1 MQKGKNALYVAAGLQ
16 AAPGVRI
23 NVRSSVHL
31 PDSEAGQAFEP
42 DRQPYRAERVRTAPR
57 ESVTV
62 PLRGAL
68 LFLCA
73 LFVVFG
79 CLIVS
84 RAAQRSELS
93 KRITAMQSDIRQ
105 TEKENELLA
114 EEVEKARDPARI
126 CDVACQK
133 LQMKAPSGDTTE
145 HVTAPDTRPFENKLV
160 TQADASPHAA
170 LDGIMSGSR

>member
-16 AAPGVRI
+16 APPGVRI

-31 PDSEAGQAFEP
+31 PDSEAGQAFDPE
-42 DRQPYRAERVRTAPR
+42 RQPFRAEHVRTAPR

-62 PLRGAL
+62 PLRGAML
-68 LFLCA
+68 ILCV

-79 CLIVS
+79 CLIVGK
-84 RAAQRSELS
+84 AARRSELS
-93 KRITAMQSDIRQ
+93 KRISAMESDIVS
-105 TEKENELLA
+105 TEMENLLLA
-114 EEVEKARDPARI
+114 AQVAEARDPARI

-133 LQMKAPSGDTTE
+133 LQMKAPSSDTTE
-145 HVTAPDTRPFENKLV
+145 HVIAPDTRPFETKTV

-170 LDGIMSGSR
+170 LDGIMIGSR

>member
-1 MQKGKNALYVAAGLQ
+1 MQKGKNALYVSAGVQ

-31 PDSEAGQAFEP
+31 PDSEAGCAFDP
-42 DRQPYRAERVRTAPR
+42 DRQPFRAEQVRAARR
-57 ESVTV
+57 ESITV
-62 PLRGAL
+62 PLRGAA

-84 RAAQRSELS
+84 RAARRSELS
-93 KRITAMQSDIRQ
+93 KRITAMESDITR
-105 TEKENELLA
+105 TEKENLLLA
-114 EEVEKARDPARI
+114 AQVAEARDPARI

-133 LQMKAPSGDTTE
+133 LQMKAPSSDTTE
-145 HVTAPDTRPFENKLV
+145 HVIAPDTRPFENRTV
-160 TQADASPHAA
+160 TQADASPYAA
-170 LDGIMSGSR
+170 LDGIITGSR

>member
-1 MQKGKNALYVAAGLQ
+1 MQKGKNALYVTAGVQ
-16 AAPGVRI
+16 AAPGMRI

-31 PDSEAGQAFEP
+31 PDSEAGQAIDP
-42 DRQPYRAERVRTAPR
+42 DRQPFRAEHVASAPR

-84 RAAQRSELS
+84 KAAQRAELTKHIS
-93 KRITAMQSDIRQ
+93 AMENEINR
-105 TEKENELLA
+105 TVKENELLA
-114 EEVEKARDPARI
+114 EKVADARDPARI
-126 CDVACQK
+126 CDMACQK
-133 LQMKAPSGDTTE
+133 LKMKAPSSDTTE
-145 HVTAPDTRPFENKLV
+145 RVVAPDTRPFEIKTAV
-160 TQADASPHAA
+160 QADNSPYSA
-170 LDGIMSGSR
+170 LDGMITGSR

>member
-1 MQKGKNALYVAAGLQ
+1 MQKGKNGLYVTAGLQ
-16 AAPGVRI
+16 AAPGMRI

-31 PDSEAGQAFEP
+31 PDSEAGQAVDP
-42 DRQPYRAERVRTAPR
+42 DRQPFRAGQVASAPR
-57 ESVTV
+57 KSVTV

-84 RAAQRSELS
+84 KAAQRSELS
-93 KRITAMQSDIRQ
+93 KRITAMENDILQ
-105 TEKENELLA
+105 TEKENQRLA
-114 EEVEKARDPARI
+114 EQVADARDPARI

-133 LQMKAPSGDTTE
+133 LKMKAPSSETTE
-145 HVTAPDTRPFENKLV
+145 RVVAPDTRPFETKTAV
-160 TQADASPHAA
+160 QADTSPHAA
-170 LDGIMSGSR
+170 LDGMITGSR